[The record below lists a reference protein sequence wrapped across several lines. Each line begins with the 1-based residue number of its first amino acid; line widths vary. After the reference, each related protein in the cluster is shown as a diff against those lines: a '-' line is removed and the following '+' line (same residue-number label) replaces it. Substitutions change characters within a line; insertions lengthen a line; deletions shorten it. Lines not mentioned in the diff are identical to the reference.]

1 MADNKDQSLED
12 IIADAMKKKHEKE
25 TKAENTKESND
36 TVSAPDTESYKF
48 TYPDDN
54 EHHEHHHKKTSGHSK
69 NKKGK
74 KKMSAKKKGLIIA
87 LVVVGIILG
96 IVIFIAAAIH
106 HYISKMN
113 LVDPSH
119 KDYIV
124 DSINID
130 DKTDKPNSPDDMI
143 KSLDER
149 IKANL
154 NREGLMESDNVMN
167 ILLMGTDA
175 RENNERGRSD
185 SMILISINKETKK
198 IIMTSFLRD
207 MYVAIPGIGNSRLN
221 HAYSYGGADLAVET
235 VEKNFKIKINR
246 YAQINFASFVELVD
260 DVGGV
265 EIDISEDEIQYL
277 NNYLNGINK
286 LEGGTPTEK
295 LTSAGKQKLD
305 GRQALAYSRIRYVG
319 TDFGRTERQRTV
331 LTKVFEKAKGMSLSE
346 IDDLADKLLP
356 LVTTNLTENEIFS
369 LIIKSPSYL
378 NYNLNSCRVPDDD
391 TWENMVIDSMDVLG
405 IDFDKNQKYLFKNI
419 YNIK

>member
-1 MADNKDQSLED
+1 MTDNNKEQSLED
-12 IIADAMKKKHEKE
+12 IIAQAMKKKHEHPNQTE
-25 TKAENTKESND
+25 NTAENSENAS
-36 TVSAPDTESYKF
+36 SASDTEAYKF
-48 TYPDDN
+48 TYYDDD
-54 EHHEHHHKKTSGHSK
+54 EHEHHSHGKHGSDKKH
-69 NKKGK
+69 K
-74 KKMSAKKKGLIIA
+74 KKMSAKKKGLIVTLI
-87 LVVVGIILG
+87 VIGIMLG
-96 IVIFIAAAIH
+96 FLIFIAGSIH
-106 HYISKMN
+106 HYIKKMN

-119 KDYIV
+119 RDYIV
-124 DSINID
+124 DSIDID
-130 DKTDKPNSPDDMI
+130 DRTNKKNSPAEQI

-154 NREGLMESDNVMN
+154 NRQGLMESDNVMN

-185 SMILISINKETKK
+185 SMILVSINKETKQ

-221 HAYSYGGADLAVET
+221 HAYAYGGADLAVDT
-235 VEKNFKIKINR
+235 VEQNFKIKIDR

-265 EIDISEDEIQYL
+265 EIDISDEELKYL
-277 NNYLNGINK
+277 NNYLNQINE
-286 LEGGTPTEK
+286 LEGGTPTENI
-295 LTSAGKQKLD
+295 TSAGTHKLD

-331 LTKVFEKAKGMSLSE
+331 LTKVFQKAKGMSLSE

-356 LVTTNLTENEIFS
+356 LVTTNLTETEIFS

-378 NYNLNSCRVPDDD
+378 NYSLKSCRIPDDD
-391 TWENMVIDSMDVLG
+391 TWEEMVIDSMDVLAV
-405 IDFDKNQKYLFKNI
+405 DFDKNQKYLYKNI